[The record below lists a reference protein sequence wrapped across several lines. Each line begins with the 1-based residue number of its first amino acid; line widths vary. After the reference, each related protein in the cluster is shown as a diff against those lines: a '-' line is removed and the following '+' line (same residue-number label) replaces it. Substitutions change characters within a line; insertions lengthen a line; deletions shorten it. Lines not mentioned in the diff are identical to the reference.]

1 MAMQITK
8 HIERGKF
15 GELLAAKYLRR
26 SGFYIKYRNWRH
38 KRCEID
44 IIAEKNGVIHF
55 VEVKTRYSTTFGY
68 PEESVSL
75 KKFNTLRKGA
85 AAFLSIFEDVKNIQ
99 FDVLSIRILPGQE
112 IEYFFI
118 EDVYIY

>member
-85 AAFLSIFEDVKNIQ
+85 AAFLSIFEEVKNIQ
-99 FDVLSIRILPGQE
+99 FDVLSISILPGQE
-112 IEYFFI
+112 VEYFFI

>member
-8 HIERGKF
+8 HIERGKI

-85 AAFLSIFEDVKNIQ
+85 AAFLSIFEEVKNIQ